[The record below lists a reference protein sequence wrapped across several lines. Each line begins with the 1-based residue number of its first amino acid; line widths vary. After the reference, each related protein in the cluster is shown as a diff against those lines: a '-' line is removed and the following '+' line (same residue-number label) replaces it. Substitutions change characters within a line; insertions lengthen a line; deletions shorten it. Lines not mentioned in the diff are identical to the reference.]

1 MDEEGT
7 VHMTDNA
14 SNIPPQFRNQVEKKN
29 LETISEPARDAEIF
43 SDASEAGGKSVYA
56 RKHFAVPYQ
65 PFEGTSRRIIIPVTF
80 NESVTE
86 RMLLDT
92 GSPGLMISPKL
103 AGRLGLI
110 DEGDGGLMIMAA
122 GIGGSVPAMLA
133 VVDSM
138 MVGEARTEFLPATI
152 TKIPSNDFEGLVGM
166 DFLAN
171 YKISI
176 DSNNSV
182 LVFDEIPSSLDKPG
196 GHDEAWWR
204 SNYQKISRLRTEWS
218 NYLASL
224 EQRNVAS
231 SDTERIKRIA
241 VSQYDEANKLYQ
253 RLERFAR
260 ENAVPT
266 AWRR

>member
-1 MDEEGT
+1 MSSTSSGNT
-7 VHMTDNA
+7 GIFPNA
-14 SNIPPQFRNQVEKKN
+14 AALAVKGEYS
-29 LETISEPARDAEIF
+29 
-43 SDASEAGGKSVYA
+43 
-56 RKHFAVPYQ
+56 RKHFVVPYQ
-65 PFEGTSRRIIIPVTF
+65 AFEGTSRRIIIPVTF

-92 GSPGLMISPKL
+92 GSPGLMITPKL

-110 DEGDGGLMIMAA
+110 DEDSGGLMVMAA

-133 VVDSM
+133 VVDSIV
-138 MVGEARTEFLPATI
+138 VGEARAEFLPVTI
-152 TKIPSNDFEGLVGM
+152 TKVPSNDFEGLVGM

-171 YKISI
+171 YKIGI
-176 DSNNSV
+176 DSDNSV
-182 LVFDEIPSSLDKPG
+182 LVFDELPPQREKPG

-204 SNYQKISRLRTEWS
+204 SNYLNISRLRSEWS

-231 SDTERIKRIA
+231 SDTERIKKIA
-241 VSQYDEANKLYQ
+241 TSQYEEANKLYQ
-253 RLERFAR
+253 RLEQYAR

-266 AWRR
+266 NWRQ